1 MASSILFIN
10 GKGEIL
16 IYRRYREDVARAEV
30 QQFCAKVVAT
40 KEMKEQPITLLDD
53 TTFVHTTQGDI
64 TLVATTKSNPNA
76 ALLMQFL
83 FQLVT
88 LCKAYFAGT
97 FDENCIRDNFVLI
110 YELLDEIMD
119 YGYPQITDPD
129 LLKEYITQGSKKADI
144 VNAEKLKQI
153 TIRATGAISWRSENI
168 HYSNNVVYIDV
179 IENVNVLISTR
190 DTLLKADV
198 QGQVMMKTALSG
210 MPECKLGIND
220 KLLIKVAGQEPTSAV
235 SATKYFLL
243 EV

>member
-16 IYRRYREDVARAEV
+16 IYRRYRDDVGRAEV
-30 QQFCAKVVAT
+30 TQFCSKVVAT
-40 KEMKEQPITLLDD
+40 KETKEQPITLLDD
-53 TTFVHTTQGDI
+53 VSFVHTTQGDI

-83 FQLVT
+83 FQVVI
-88 LCKAYFAGT
+88 LCKAYFSGA
-97 FDENCIRDNFVLI
+97 FDENHIRDNFVLI

-129 LLKEYITQGSKKADI
+129 LLKEYITQGSKKVD
-144 VNAEKLKQI
+144 VTNAEKLKQI
-153 TIRATGAISWRSENI
+153 TIRATGAISWRNENLR
-168 HYSNNVVYIDV
+168 YSSNNVYIDV

-198 QGQVMMKTALSG
+198 QGQVVMKTALSG

-220 KLLIKVAGQEPTSAV
+220 KLIIRVQGQEPTSAV
-235 SATKYFLL
+235 TSSK
-243 EV
+243 